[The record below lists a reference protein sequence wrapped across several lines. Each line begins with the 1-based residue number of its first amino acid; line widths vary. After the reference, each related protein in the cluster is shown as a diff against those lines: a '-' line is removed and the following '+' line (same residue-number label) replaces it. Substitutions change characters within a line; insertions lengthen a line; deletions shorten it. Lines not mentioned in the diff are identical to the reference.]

1 MAGAVAAPRGFLVHT
16 ASVGLGGDERD
27 GGDDFAIL
35 LSAHPA
41 ECSAVFTRSLFA
53 GPSIVV
59 SRDESRVAAA
69 RGVVVTA
76 RNGNVANGPRG
87 LRDARELRASA
98 ARACA
103 VPETELLIASTGV
116 IGRPYPM
123 GEILAHLS
131 SLEWPPTDDD
141 GWPERAARAIM
152 TTDTRPKTATERC
165 GPATVLGIAKG
176 VGMIEPD
183 MATLLAFFLTDANI
197 PRPALDAIFRRV
209 VDATFNAVSVDTD
222 TSIADMAAVF
232 ANGLAGPVDLGEFER
247 SLHSV
252 ALPLAKMVAR
262 DGEGAS
268 KLIEVTV
275 TGARDSAQAKRVAK
289 AVVNSPL
296 VKTGVTG
303 GDPNWLRIA
312 VAVGK
317 CHDDTDIDADRVTI
331 GIGGTPVQPAGPADR
346 PERTERAIEEHL
358 RGDEVHITVG
368 LGIGDAR
375 YTAFGCDL
383 GPGFLDISSR
393 RTCWSTDT
401 WGIGSRSGPP
411 RP

>member
-1 MAGAVAAPRGFLVHT
+1 MRGAAVPRGFLAHT
-16 ASVGLGGDERD
+16 APVGLGEG
-27 GGDDFAIL
+27 GGDDFAVL
-35 LSAHPA
+35 LSLHPTV
-41 ECSAVFTRSLFA
+41 CGAVFTRSLFA

-59 SRDESRVAAA
+59 SRDETRVAAA

-76 RNGNVANGPRG
+76 RNGNVANGPQG

-131 SLEWPPTDDD
+131 SLEWPPADDG

-152 TTDTRPKTATERC
+152 TTDTRPKTATAAC

-183 MATLLAFFLTDANI
+183 MATLLAFFLTDADI

-232 ANGLAGPVDLGEFER
+232 ANGLAGPVALGDFER
-247 SLHSV
+247 ALHSV
-252 ALPLAKMVAR
+252 ALPLAKMIAK

-268 KLIEVTV
+268 TLIEVTV

-289 AVVNSPL
+289 TVVNSPL
-296 VKTGVTG
+296 VKTGVAG
-303 GDPNWLRIA
+303 ADPNWLRIA

-317 CHDDTDIDADRVTI
+317 CHDDTDIDPGRVTI
-331 GIGGTPVQPAGPADR
+331 SIGGTPVHPAPPGDPAQHV
-346 PERTERAIEEHL
+346 EEAAAEHL

-368 LGIGDAR
+368 LGIGEAR

-393 RTCWSTDT
+393 HTYWNADA
-401 WGIGSRSGPP
+401 WGTGT
-411 RP
+411 RPGHP